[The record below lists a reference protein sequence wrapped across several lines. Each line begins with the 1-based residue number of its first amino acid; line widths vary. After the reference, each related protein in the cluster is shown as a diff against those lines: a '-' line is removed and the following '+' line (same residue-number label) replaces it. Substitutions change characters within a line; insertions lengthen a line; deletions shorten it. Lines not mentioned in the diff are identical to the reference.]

1 MTPQTPGPPVR
12 PSLSGW
18 MVAPTDLRTRAHA
31 RLAERIDLTRSRHKP
46 MSLLRAEA
54 KRVLE
59 QFYDI
64 ESVTLTRAER
74 DRLVEDTI
82 AASIGFSPLEELYRD
97 ESVREILVLGVGQV
111 LTRKGEAWLPVNAR
125 FRDTSQLRA
134 ALSWLSELGETV
146 VPNTHPAGGL
156 DVKLPNGF
164 RLIAVIPPEV
174 LNQPPLALFVRGGVT
189 AVAAPSSGI
198 FAGITTSPTGS
209 GSAATTPKPVSPPPP
224 PPPPATPSTTRMS
237 TGDSGVIGRPTPTSG
252 PPSGVRM
259 GPLSGVNADPIG
271 RVKQRVTERLIS
283 QLAAAGVYDL
293 SKIAPAEMRK
303 IILAYV
309 AEQASIDRL
318 GLDDVAQ
325 ERLAI
330 EILTGMTR

>member
-1 MTPQTPGPPVR
+1 MA
-12 PSLSGW
+12 
-18 MVAPTDLRTRAHA
+18 APTDLRSRAHA
-31 RLAERIDLTRSRHKP
+31 RLAERIDLSRSRHKP
-46 MSLLRAEA
+46 MSLMRAEA

-64 ESVTLTRAER
+64 ECVTLTRVER

-82 AASIGFSPLEELYRD
+82 AASMGFSPLEELFRD
-97 ESVREILVLGVGQV
+97 ESVREILVLGVGQA
-111 LTRKGEAWLPVNAR
+111 LTRKGEAWLPANAR
-125 FRDTSQLRA
+125 FRDTAQLRA
-134 ALSWLSELGETV
+134 ALSWLSELGESV

-174 LNQPPLALFVRGGVT
+174 LDQPPLALFVRGGVP
-189 AVAAPSSGI
+189 AASGP
-198 FAGITTSPTGS
+198 ASGYLPGITYSPTGS
-209 GSAATTPKPVSPPPP
+209 GSAATTPKPVAPPPP
-224 PPPPATPSTTRMS
+224 PMTPSPARVN
-237 TGDSGVIGRPTPTSG
+237 TGDSGVISRGTPTSG
-252 PPSGVRM
+252 PASGVRM

-293 SKIAPAEMRK
+293 TKIPPAEMRK

-330 EILTGMTR
+330 EILTGMNR